1 MLPIGRATKI
11 DVIDNNLEIEVEFD
25 MGDELGAEVA
35 RKVQQGFLSAVSV
48 GFTPKKSI
56 LRSELPTDHAAYTK
70 SGGGMY
76 FQENELLEV
85 SVVTIPANAQ
95 AVAKGFSIEE
105 LALKQMINKMIRT
118 EILSMPDASVTTL
131 KHILNIDET
140 AETFLVTYSKLQE
153 EAEEEELEEIEEE
166 LEEEVEE
173 IEEEYTDEEE
183 EEDKTK
189 QLLIHLLT
197 V

>member
-1 MLPIGRATKI
+1 M
-11 DVIDNNLEIEVEFD
+11 
-25 MGDELGAEVA
+25 
-35 RKVQQGFLSAVSV
+35 
-48 GFTPKKSI
+48 
-56 LRSELPTDHAAYTK
+56 
-70 SGGGMY
+70 
-76 FQENELLEV
+76 
-85 SVVTIPANAQ
+85 TIPANAQ

-131 KHILNIDET
+131 KHILNIEET
-140 AETFLVTYSKLQE
+140 AETFLVTYAKLQE
-153 EAEEEELEEIEEE
+153 EAEEEEVEEIEEE